1 MGGRLAGMAP
11 EAIGFGLTA
20 SGASGRYLEGKV
32 LSSTTAGLRLHARFE
47 GLRMGIH
54 VAAGRQLQAENLL
67 AVQAV
72 ALGFGL
78 DPEAFRCFETFCGV
92 PGRLERILNPQNLDV
107 FVDYAHTPGRVDQR
121 PQRAAWGGLQ
131 AYRHRVRLRGQ
142 PRPQPSARSWA
153 KPWPGCPTW
162 PCLPPT
168 IRATRSPRRS
178 WPTSCP
184 ASPGAAEVF
193 ADPDRR
199 RAIEKGLELLHPGD
213 ALLIAGK
220 GHESTQQIGDVKH
233 PFSDQQTVREILGC
247 A

>member
-1 MGGRLAGMAP
+1 MRKICLP
-11 EAIGFGLTA
+11 C
-20 SGASGRYLEGKV
+20 R
-32 LSSTTAGLRLHARFE
+32 
-47 GLRMGIH
+47 
-54 VAAGRQLQAENLL
+54 
-67 AVQAV
+67 AV

-107 FVDYAHTPGRVDQR
+107 FVDYAHTPDALINVLN
-121 PQRAAWGGLQ
+121 A
-131 AYRHRVRLRGQ
+131 LRGAGFKRIVTVFGCGGNRDRAK
-142 PRPQPSARSWA
+142 RPLMGEAVARLSDVA
-153 KPWPGCPTW
+153 V
-162 PCLPPT
+162 LPPT
-168 IRATRSPRRS
+168 IRATRAE
-178 WPTSCP
+178 
-184 ASPGAAEVF
+184 ASMADTHARPLRCREVF

-199 RAIEKGLELLHPGD
+199 GPIEKGLELLHPGD

>member
-1 MGGRLAGMAP
+1 MGGPSGGHGP

-20 SGASGRYLEGKV
+20 SGALGRYLEGKV

-47 GLRMGIH
+47 GREWEFTSPLVGNYN
-54 VAAGRQLQAENLL
+54 AENLL

-107 FVDYAHTPGRVDQR
+107 FVDYAHTPDALINVLN
-121 PQRAAWGGLQ
+121 A
-131 AYRHRVRLRGQ
+131 LRGAGFK
-142 PRPQPSARSWA
+142 RIVTVFGCGATATAPSARSWA
-153 KPWPGCPTW
+153 KPWLGCPTW

-168 IRATRSPRRS
+168 IRATRSLRRS

-184 ASPGAAEVF
+184 ASPVPPKCLPIRIAAGPLKR
-193 ADPDRR
+193 ALSSCTRR
-199 RAIEKGLELLHPGD
+199 RPAHRGQ
-213 ALLIAGK
+213 